1 MKDFFVATI
10 LTICLVGSVQA
21 VPTYT
26 FNFDI
31 ADNSGAAA
39 VETYMEGLYG
49 SDITVQTSDSDGQI
63 IKHDA
68 PLGSAG
74 DGWVKVDGGPSNP
87 DGFRF
92 IFAEPIISASFDW
105 ATQTNVFRAEADGTT
120 FFLYNSSPTGNG
132 TLTTYTFSSPVST
145 LFFHDSSS
153 GWTGIDNLVVEKY
166 TPGAVVPAPGA
177 ILLGSMGVGLVG
189 WLRRRRSL

>member
-1 MKDFFVATI
+1 MKTFLVTTI

-31 ADNSGAAA
+31 ADDSGAAA
-39 VETYMEGLYG
+39 AETHMEGLYV
-49 SDITVQTSDSDGQI
+49 SDITVLTSDSDGKI

-68 PLGSAG
+68 PLGGAG
-74 DGWVKVDGGPSNP
+74 DGWVKVNGGPDNP

-92 IFAEPIISASFDW
+92 IFDEPIISASFDW
-105 ATQTNVFRAEADGTT
+105 ATQSNAFHAEADGTE
-120 FFLYNSSPTGNG
+120 FFSYSGPTGNG
-132 TLTTYTFSSPVST
+132 TLPTYTFSSPVST
-145 LFFHDSSS
+145 LFFHDSGI

-166 TPGAVVPAPGA
+166 TPGAVIPAPGA

-189 WLRRRRSL
+189 WLRRRRAL